1 MPLTTAAFGLT
12 DVGKKRQ
19 HNEDAM
25 LVDSDLG
32 LYVVADGM
40 GGHLAG
46 EVASAR
52 ATQVVQEH
60 ILANRQLLEDL
71 AADPSQAH
79 RAAAASLLEVAVQR
93 ACADIYRT
101 AAADVSKRGMGTTF
115 ACLVVADSK
124 GIIGHVG
131 DSRVYLVRHGQCHRL
146 TEDHTLVTAQLKAGT
161 ISKEQAAQSQ
171 YRNVITRAVGIQE
184 SVQVDTLIVDLLP
197 GDTFLLCSDGLHG
210 YLADEEIAPL
220 IAATGFQELPERLVA
235 LANERGGRDNIT
247 AVVVRMEGDPALA
260 AEEIV
265 EAQSHIEA
273 LRKISLFR
281 HLTYKEQTAVLS
293 IASTRAYPAGHA
305 IVTEGQIG
313 DELYLLIRGRVSIE
327 NNGVEI
333 AELRTGGHFGE
344 MGLIDNSP
352 RSATVRATEPTRVMV
367 IARPELMTLMKRESV
382 LAVKMLWS
390 FVQVL
395 SDRLRLANTELSE
408 ARQELAEA
416 QAIRPFAED

>member
-1 MPLTTAAFGLT
+1 MPLTTEAFGLT

-25 LVDSDLG
+25 LVDPGLG

-40 GGHLAG
+40 GGHAAG

-52 ATQVVQEH
+52 ATNVVRDH
-60 ILANRQLLEDL
+60 VLANKRVVEDF
-71 AADPSQAH
+71 AADPSQSH
-79 RAAAASLLEVAVQR
+79 RAAAASMLELAVQR
-93 ACADIYRT
+93 ACADIYR
-101 AAADVSKRGMGTTF
+101 AAIGDASKRGMGTTF
-115 ACLVVADSK
+115 ACLLVADNT
-124 GIIGHVG
+124 GIIAHVG

-146 TEDHTLVTAQLKAGT
+146 TEDHTLVAAQLKAGT
-161 ISKEQAAQSQ
+161 INKEQAANSQ

-197 GDTFLLCSDGLHG
+197 RDTFLLCSDGLHG
-210 YLADEEIAPL
+210 YLADDEIAPL
-220 IAATGFQELPERLVA
+220 IASTAAAQLPEKFVA

-247 AVVVRMEGDPALA
+247 AVVVRIEGDPAQA
-260 AEEIV
+260 AEEMS
-265 EAQSHIEA
+265 EAQSRMEA
-273 LRKISLFR
+273 LRKIPLFR

-293 IASTRAYPAGHA
+293 IASTRAYPAGRE
-305 IVTEGQIG
+305 IFTEGQKG
-313 DELYLLIRGRVSIE
+313 DELFVVIRGRVAIE

-333 AELRTGGHFGE
+333 AELRAGGHFGE
-344 MGLIDNSP
+344 MGLVDNAP

-367 IARPELMTLMKRESV
+367 IARPELMSLMKRESV

-395 SDRLRLANTELSE
+395 SDRLRLTNSELSE
-408 ARQELAEA
+408 ARQELAVA
-416 QAIRPFAED
+416 QAIQPFAEE